1 MTATS
6 KLQLLDLRFV
16 NNSIDERCYVDFI
29 VDQMKFTDVN
39 KNNTDKQQQAIDVSY
54 LLYFNF

>member
-16 NNSIDERCYVDFI
+16 NNSIAESCYVDFI
-29 VDQMKFTDVN
+29 VDQMKFTDVS
-39 KNNTDKQQQAIDVSY
+39 KINNDNQQQVIDVSY
-54 LLYFNF
+54 LSFIL